1 MEQKRF
7 TGCLTFPVDI
17 SGTDIL
23 ETNNLELIQLIF
35 FTSDI
40 QYTTSLKWSEWLTYN
55 MNILINLVYNLFIY
69 L

>member
-40 QYTTSLKWSEWLTYN
+40 YII
-55 MNILINLVYNLFIY
+55 NI
-69 L
+69 